1 MAETRNTRVEAL
13 QERVRQ
19 FTRVEKAFYG
29 SIVLTM
35 LVLAISVVFMQS
47 KLLQIQYE
55 LTDLNNQVQEKK
67 TELDDAK
74 QEVNELKRRNR
85 LAEIASSEEMTQTE
99 QNVVAVGK
107 PEWSKKWDVSLCPM
121 FSRIVW
127 DQGPTA
133 AE

>member
-107 PEWSKKWDVSLCPM
+107 PE
-121 FSRIVW
+121 
-127 DQGPTA
+127 
-133 AE
+133 